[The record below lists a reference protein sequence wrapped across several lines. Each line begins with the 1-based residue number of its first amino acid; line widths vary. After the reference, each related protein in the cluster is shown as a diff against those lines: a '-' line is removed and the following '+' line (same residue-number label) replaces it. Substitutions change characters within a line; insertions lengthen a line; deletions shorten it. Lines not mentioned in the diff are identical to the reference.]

1 MFFNVILHKI
11 EINSTRV
18 IPICIH
24 SLRQFTESLI
34 LTLAPST
41 KTDSGK
47 IIQKWNILII
57 KYFIVYKNYYDQSRF
72 KNDRFRRFNSV
83 EKKNKIDQKLKKRQ
97 KSTKINNGSNYRS
110 WFVQN
115 RDKFYPSGIGKSK
128 SWASLS
134 LQRGRSLINRF
145 HARHIRIP
153 KSVKTPG
160 RSGPR
165 QPSLTATTK

>member
-1 MFFNVILHKI
+1 MIKI
-11 EINSTRV
+11 WIRT
-18 IPICIH
+18 
-24 SLRQFTESLI
+24 LRQFTQSLI
-34 LTLAPST
+34 LTLAPSR
-41 KTDSGK
+41 KIDSGDLV
-47 IIQKWNILII
+47 QKWNILII
-57 KYFIVYKNYYDQSRF
+57 KYFMVYKNYYDQSRF

-83 EKKNKIDQKLKKRQ
+83 EKKIKSTKNTKKRQ
-97 KSTKINNGSNYRS
+97 KSTKRNNGSNYRS

-115 RDKFYPSGIGKSK
+115 RDKFHPSGIGKSK

-145 HARHIRIP
+145 HARHIRILE
-153 KSVKTPG
+153 SVKTPG